1 MTSTTIDLE
10 GKSQLMIDFLE
21 VREQTNDYRTN
32 ILELLENDN
41 KENEILHYNEILQ
54 YLNQYTMLTE
64 HSLQR

>member
-1 MTSTTIDLE
+1 MTSTAIDLE

-41 KENEILHYNEILQ
+41 KETEIQHYNEILQ
-54 YLNQYTMLTE
+54 YLN
-64 HSLQR
+64 